1 MVKRSPRLSDQHE
14 YGRKNSQAE
23 TEDRIYSYLL
33 ASYRINSY
41 LLTKMLATP
50 EGAGQYLRRKSR
62 TDTVT
67 TNTKASSD
75 VRSIFDI
82 INDAEHVLV
91 RQIFWLLSVF

>member
-1 MVKRSPRLSDQHE
+1 MISMNMVARTRNKSAA
-14 YGRKNSQAE
+14 K

-41 LLTKMLATP
+41 LLTKMLATSDC
-50 EGAGQYLRRKSR
+50 AGQYLRRKSR

-67 TNTKASSD
+67 TNTKASTN

-82 INDAEHVLV
+82 IHVNDAEHVLV
-91 RQIFWLLSVF
+91 RQIFWIPTVF